1 MAETDTQIGE
11 NFMQRLVH
19 ASDEDLENWV
29 IAIQAAQVMAT
40 RHQEDMAVLSN
51 YRVVKLATNN
61 EPPLEIIRYS
71 P

>member
-1 MAETDTQIGE
+1 MAETDILTGE
-11 NFMQRLVH
+11 NFINRLVR
-19 ASDEDLENWV
+19 ATDEELEDWI

-51 YRVVKLATNN
+51 YRVVPLATND

>member
-1 MAETDTQIGE
+1 MAETGILTGE
-11 NFMQRLVH
+11 NFINRLVR
-19 ASDEDLENWV
+19 ATDEELEDWI

-51 YRVVKLATNN
+51 YRVVPLATND

>member
-1 MAETDTQIGE
+1 MAETDILTGE
-11 NFMQRLVH
+11 NFMQRLVR
-19 ASDEDLENWV
+19 ATDEELENWV

-51 YRVVKLATNN
+51 YRVVKLATND